1 MLKFIFNKGKPE
13 VKVEP
18 DITFNIKVDEE
29 AVIREA
35 VRIAREEHVSKL
47 ADDFL
52 QALVDIKPKPKEGYT
67 TLYFDPYVG
76 ARERGYQSCYN
87 DMKGK
92 LISMIE
98 KEIVND
104 ASS

>member
-1 MLKFIFNKGKPE
+1 MIKFIFNKGKPE

-18 DITFNIKVDEE
+18 DLTFNIEVDEE

-35 VRIAREEHVSKL
+35 RRVAREEHVSKL

-52 QALVDIKPKPKEGYT
+52 RGLVEIKPKQGVVFCTP
-67 TLYFDPYVG
+67 YFDPCEG

-87 DMKGK
+87 DMKEK

-98 KEIVND
+98 KEIVNGL
-104 ASS
+104 

>member
-13 VKVEP
+13 IKVEP

-35 VRIAREEHVSKL
+35 VQIAREEHVSKL

-52 QALVDIKPKPKEGYT
+52 QALVEIKPEPKTGYV
-67 TLYFDPYVG
+67 TLSFDPYNA
-76 ARERGYQSCYN
+76 AREGGYQRCY
-87 DMKGK
+87 DDIKEK

-98 KEIVND
+98 KEVVNVIQ
-104 ASS
+104 

>member
-18 DITFNIKVDEE
+18 DITFNIQVDEE
-29 AVIREA
+29 AVIKEA
-35 VRIAREEHVSKL
+35 VRLAREEHVSKL

-52 QALVDIKPKPKEGYT
+52 QSLVEIKPKPKAGYIA
-67 TLYFDPYVG
+67 LYFDPYEG

-87 DMKGK
+87 DMKAK

-98 KEIVND
+98 KEVVDDI
-104 ASS
+104 